1 MTGMQLKLMRIE
13 RRVRATDLATAMG
26 LKNHSR
32 VSQIESAAVVT
43 ENATAKYL
51 AALATFP
58 VVDSEQRR
66 DR

>member
-32 VSQIESAAVVT
+32 VSQIEATAVVT
-43 ENATAKYL
+43 EKAAEKYL

-58 VVDSEQRR
+58 IVDKAR
-66 DR
+66 